1 MVDRGTEPSLV
12 RYFCTAGNGMEPFL
26 VDEVT
31 RKLAAQ
37 DIKRL
42 PGKVLFTSR
51 ARITTIRDVKS
62 AERLFLLLKKSS
74 PVKLSA
80 ITSPV
85 SAASVV
91 QSTLMSDLKQWT
103 DAAMTWRRLQGEL
116 EAKTVELSRDCRVTN
131 REEVR
136 DCGEKCD
143 KLRSDHREE
152 EEEVSI
158 EQNGEQTLETRRE
171 MLHSRKA
178 CRGDIPRMMKKKRK
192 MDYED
197 ESCADD
203 NEKSSEVDMEDDFP
217 AGKHGKGKTA
227 IEAPL
232 SFRISCKCSGSLSR
246 ILGMQEISKVMG
258 MSVNR
263 QLGWKADLRN
273 PQLEISMYLTDDH
286 CLLGIPLTRLPL
298 ANRSYIKTTGL
309 RPTVAWAM
317 AELAEIQPGF
327 LVLDPMCGVGT
338 ILIEA
343 AQEHKHAYFLG
354 LDIDDGQL
362 NKASDNVSFAQLGD
376 RMHLLKA
383 SSTDIALPS
392 ASVDAVVCDLPFG
405 RKFGTKANMAASLPL
420 ILKEMERVLRVG
432 GTLVLLLS
440 PQLSCVLKKLL
451 THKDPGGPSSS
462 NQERD
467 PHPGIEDCSV
477 VHSKH
482 QEAHSVTTSTQGTE
496 PRTGLQ
502 TSVPAPLSSLKHQT
516 TLRLSLGAIDGL
528 LHKYTKIDT

>member
-1 MVDRGTEPSLV
+1 MVDTNTEPSFV

-26 VDEVT
+26 VDE
-31 RKLAAQ
+31 
-37 DIKRL
+37 IKRL
-42 PGKVLFTSR
+42 QGKVLFTSC
-51 ARITTIRDVKS
+51 ARITKIRDVKS
-62 AERLFLLLKKSS
+62 AERLFLLLKQSS
-74 PVKLSA
+74 PVSLPS
-80 ITSPV
+80 IISPV
-85 SAASVV
+85 RAASVL

-103 DAAMTWRRLQGEL
+103 DAAMTWKRLQGEL
-116 EAKTVELSRDCRVTN
+116 TANTEELGVPK

-136 DCGEKCD
+136 SGED
-143 KLRSDHREE
+143 EELRRSDHREE
-152 EEEVSI
+152 EEVRS
-158 EQNGEQTLETRRE
+158 EQNGEQTLETRGE
-171 MLHSRKA
+171 MLHSRKT
-178 CRGDIPRMMKKKRK
+178 CRDDIQMMKKRRK
-192 MDYED
+192 MDFKD
-197 ESCADD
+197 EPCADD
-203 NEKSSEVDMEDDFP
+203 SGKSNEEDCFQHIKD
-217 AGKHGKGKTA
+217 KTA
-227 IEAPL
+227 IEVPF

-246 ILGMQEISKVMG
+246 ILSMQEISKVMG
-258 MSVNR
+258 VSVNR

-327 LVLDPMCGVGT
+327 RVLDPMCGVGT

-343 AQEHKHAYFLG
+343 AQEHKLSCFLG

-362 NKASDNVSFAQLGD
+362 NKARDNVSFAQLGD

-405 RKFGTKANMAASLPL
+405 RKFGTKANMAASLPI

-451 THKDPGGPSSS
+451 THKHPGGPSSS
-462 NQERD
+462 NQEED
-467 PHPGIEDCSV
+467 PQPGIEDCSV
-477 VHSKH
+477 LSKH
-482 QEAHSVTTSTQGTE
+482 QETHRASTQGRE
-496 PRTGLQ
+496 PPTGLQ
-502 TSVPAPLSSLKHQT
+502 TSPPAPLSSLKHQT

-528 LHKYTKIDT
+528 LHKYIKIDTEGIRNLTNC